1 MADVTVTLTR
11 WTVNTGL
18 PAAGLLGTG
27 TAFTTGQTG
36 ECDIHANHT
45 LPYMD
50 GEDRLLI
57 FIEET
62 SAGSISVVFDAGDYP
77 PSMLKDKGSLTV
89 AGVASDVVAVV
100 LEAGRFLQND
110 GKITWTVTGAGR
122 ITVVRLPFP
131 EA

>member
-1 MADVTVTLTR
+1 MADVTVTLSR

-27 TAFTTGQTG
+27 SAFTTGQTG
-36 ECDIHANHT
+36 VVDIHANHT

-50 GEDRLLI
+50 GEDRLLV

-77 PSMLKDKGSLTV
+77 PSMLKHKGSLTV
-89 AGVASDVVAVV
+89 NGVASDVVGVI
-100 LEAGRFLQND
+100 LEAGRFLQSD
-110 GKITWTVTGAGR
+110 GTITFTVTGAGR
-122 ITVVRLPFP
+122 ITVVRLPHP
-131 EA
+131 TA